1 MVWLRRVDDSK
12 QPERTGGRAEGAEA
26 PRGEDGSSRSV
37 LDRLR
42 TYLLEQGWET
52 GSRLPA
58 ERAMAEAVGVGRPA
72 LREGLKTLA
81 ALGIVESHR
90 GAGSLLRS
98 REALESLGRISQRP
112 VPARYGTLD
121 VLEVRRMMEPK
132 AAWFATT
139 RAGERE
145 LREVEEARVAF
156 EEAVGGEAAP
166 ERVARLDLELHAA
179 ILRASKNPLLV
190 WMGDV
195 LEPVLLRSR
204 RDWARTGFDHAK
216 TCEEHSAI
224 VQAILRRDPQAAESA
239 MSEHLMEMSASLVK
253 EARR

>member
-1 MVWLRRVDDSK
+1 MVWLRRVDESK
-12 QPERTGGRAEGAEA
+12 LSDRTVRPEDAVSSGDEA
-26 PRGEDGSSRSV
+26 NRSV

-42 TYLLEQGWET
+42 NYLLEHGWET

-72 LREGLKTLA
+72 LREALKTLA

-98 REALESLGRISQRP
+98 REALESLGRINQRP

-145 LREVEEARVAF
+145 LREVEEARLAF
-156 EEAVGGEAAP
+156 EETGPELAP

-204 RDWARTGFDHAK
+204 RDWARAGFDHAK
-216 TCEEHSAI
+216 TCEEHRAI
-224 VQAILRRDPQAAESA
+224 VQAILRRDPGAAESA
-239 MSEHLMEMSASLVK
+239 MGEHLMEMSAALVK